1 MIWKGDWANRAIP
14 LAGYYLLPIFG
25 APFVMLLSL
34 ATANISGSTKQ
45 TITNGL
51 IFVGYCVG
59 EYVPVGSFST
69 QVFFFDVTSTLLSF
83 FTGNIIAPYT
93 VFANEKAVHYRS
105 TFIAI
110 IVCMVASI
118 VLTAI
123 LVLIL
128 VKENRNRNKLF
139 GIPNTVVNSSEQTK
153 SSEGIVDEESD
164 DASQHVAEKDLT
176 DKQNREKFRYVY

>member
-1 MIWKGDWANRAIP
+1 
-14 LAGYYLLPIFG
+14 
-25 APFVMLLSL
+25 
-34 ATANISGSTKQ
+34 
-45 TITNGL
+45 
-51 IFVGYCVG
+51 
-59 EYVPVGSFST
+59 
-69 QVFFFDVTSTLLSF
+69 
-83 FTGNIIAPYT
+83 
-93 VFANEKAVHYRS
+93 
-105 TFIAI
+105 
-110 IVCMVASI
+110 MVASI